1 MKAARLVVVGIAAAA
16 FGCEDAPRAE
26 TSFVHPRDM
35 ALPAPGFQRP
45 DPETHRFRLA
55 NGTMAYIAE
64 DTRVPLVT
72 IAAVIGSGTID
83 GPIAGAAESL
93 AAAWRAGGTVARSR
107 AQVVADLRRM
117 VAEFTVDIGAEETVV
132 TLNVPREDFREAVS
146 LFADL
151 VRRPRVLNADVAAA
165 AREAAPTGG
174 QYDGALSD
182 AVEAFHDHLYG
193 GHPLLGRAFG
203 STGRVTP
210 RTALLYHQTFV
221 TPGRVTLA
229 VAGDVSRAAA
239 EDALTRA
246 FADWGPAEAVER
258 RVARSIQNDTRRDVL
273 LFPADKLQG
282 WVVLGHELPP
292 VPTEDAAALEVMNY
306 ILGGGHFDTRLF
318 RATRDRRGLT
328 NDDSGFLAPGIRAPG
343 SYTFRTYG
351 RPEVVP
357 LLVHLTLQEIER
369 IRTAPVNPEEL
380 RVAKG
385 ALADGGFTLA
395 YRDGPTTVISLAR
408 EWNRYGDH
416 DRSASYQ
423 ERVWAVTAA
432 DVQSVAQS
440 YLLPERIDVVIVG
453 PMDQILNA
461 PPLEDELPIR
471 ALGSTGGPGAGM

>member
-1 MKAARLVVVGIAAAA
+1 MKTSRIAIIAIVAAA
-16 FGCEDAPRAE
+16 FGCEEAPRVE
-26 TSFVHPRDM
+26 TTLVHPRDM

-45 DPETHRFRLA
+45 DPEALRFRLA

-93 AAAWRAGGTVARSR
+93 AAAWRAGGTVARPR
-107 AQVVADLRRM
+107 AQVAATLRRM
-117 VAEFTVDIGAEETVV
+117 VGKLTVEVGAEETVV
-132 TLNVPREDFREAVS
+132 TLNVPREDFREAMA

-151 VRRPRVLNADVAAA
+151 LRRPRVLTADVATAA
-165 AREAAPTGG
+165 QQEASAG
-174 QYDGALSD
+174 QYAGALPD
-182 AVEAFHDHLYG
+182 AVEAFHDHLYN
-193 GHPLLGRAFG
+193 GHPQLGRAFG

-229 VAGDVSRAAA
+229 VGGDVSRAAA

-258 RVARSIQNDTRRDVL
+258 GVARSIQTDTRRDVL

-328 NDDSGFLAPGIRAPG
+328 NDDSGVLAPGIRAPG

-385 ALADGGFTLA
+385 ALADGDFTLA